1 MTSVLKIFTFNTFLD
16 HFTLYTQ
23 DYRTIYKIQLKLAG
37 GVVAFFWGGGGGRCN
52 GKDFYLFLLIL
63 YLGIKK
69 EKEIILVGLTE
80 VVAYFR
86 NLQNYKNQQVV
97 ISVKTDKILQ
107 SVTQKLG

>member
-37 GVVAFFWGGGGGRCN
+37 GVVAFFLGGGGRCN
-52 GKDFYLFLLIL
+52 GKDFYLFLFIL

-86 NLQNYKNQQVV
+86 NLQNYK
-97 ISVKTDKILQ
+97 KIN
-107 SVTQKLG
+107 K